1 MPVLLDDNISL
12 GINFKSFDIIEI
24 LGHGAFGKVF
34 KCKKKVPTKNMLWR
48 YKRKNFFIKKINWNM
63 LLQNSIY

>member
-1 MPVLLDDNISL
+1 
-12 GINFKSFDIIEI
+12 
-24 LGHGAFGKVF
+24 
-34 KCKKKVPTKNMLWR
+34 MLWR